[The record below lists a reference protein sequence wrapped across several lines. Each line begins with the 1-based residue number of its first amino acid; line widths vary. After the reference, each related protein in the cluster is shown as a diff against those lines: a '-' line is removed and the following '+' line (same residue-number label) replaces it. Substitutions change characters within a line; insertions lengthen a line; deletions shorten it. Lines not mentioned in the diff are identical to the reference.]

1 MRLSPFPLVNW
12 FAEAEG
18 RFDLSLGHSGCQPIK
33 AADFVD
39 EAELKT
45 FADMLLGYGE
55 FAGLGEF
62 RQLIADEYETI
73 DPADVLVFNGPS
85 EAIYTF
91 MQAMMQPGDHVIVQ
105 SPMFHTLHSIARQ
118 LGCEVREWKPTDEL
132 SYSFDV
138 ADLASLCHERT
149 RLIVINF
156 PHNPTGQMISEP
168 ELRGIV
174 EIAQSVDALLFS
186 DEVFRLL
193 ELPPTRMLPAA
204 CDLYDKAV
212 SVCGLSKS
220 FSLGGLRI
228 GWLAT
233 KCDEVMSAV
242 KQYRYYTAEMTN
254 TPCQWLGC
262 RALQRKAEILARN
275 RALISANLDRLEAFA
290 REHEG
295 TLSLLRPQA
304 GTMAV
309 VTQHTGLTSTE
320 LCRRLLEE
328 ERLFLIPGKP
338 LGMSDRL
345 LRVGLGQN
353 DFENGLMRLGT
364 FLKRGNWAV

>member
-1 MRLSPFPLVNW
+1 
-12 FAEAEG
+12 
-18 RFDLSLGHSGCQPIK
+18 
-33 AADFVD
+33 
-39 EAELKT
+39 
-45 FADMLLGYGE
+45 
-55 FAGLGEF
+55 
-62 RQLIADEYETI
+62 
-73 DPADVLVFNGPS
+73 
-85 EAIYTF
+85 
-91 MQAMMQPGDHVIVQ
+91 
-105 SPMFHTLHSIARQ
+105 
-118 LGCEVREWKPTDEL
+118 
-132 SYSFDV
+132 
-138 ADLASLCHERT
+138 
-149 RLIVINF
+149 
-156 PHNPTGQMISEP
+156 
-168 ELRGIV
+168 
-174 EIAQSVDALLFS
+174 VDALLFS
-186 DEVFRLL
+186 DVVFRLL
-193 ELPPTRMLPAA
+193 ELPPTQMLPAA